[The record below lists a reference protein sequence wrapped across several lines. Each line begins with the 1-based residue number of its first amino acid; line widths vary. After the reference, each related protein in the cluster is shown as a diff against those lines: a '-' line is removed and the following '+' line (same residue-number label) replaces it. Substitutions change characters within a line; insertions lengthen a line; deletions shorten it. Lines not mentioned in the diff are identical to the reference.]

1 MKKTK
6 ILMLFLMISMIA
18 SAQKMTIKTSK
29 GQVVEVSC
37 EGGMLPDEVKVAPD
51 GSVTFKIAKV
61 LAVPIMEPKIEE
73 DIDSVDTFEEV
84 DSLSEIKDT
93 LFADNII
100 EITDTLVADKS
111 IEITDTLVEDSL
123 YDSQQSTLGIIA
135 NAIAEELSPEYAAF
149 NKEHEGTHP
158 ASEREL
164 VKGIAKQFFNEKDV
178 ETADAVATVLGSIF
192 KRDSTFVPT
201 YEKRKPKPLW
211 RTYDII
217 ELSGSLGKNIS
228 NINEAMA
235 NKLDAEDY
243 GDDAENH
250 QKYGGGIK
258 YSRLYMKGSEVDGVW
273 KPNPLYFAWSL
284 GGLASYSYEHEIG
297 SYVSLMGKVGAQIGS
312 DICIGVDAL
321 MGGGITPY
329 NTFLTNDVNY
339 NLINKS
345 VLCFKYG
352 IQFWGSLNFSKDTYT
367 AVFGRYIRSV
377 KPRGGNFSL
386 SNEWE
391 LVYEDFD
398 PNSWTVGLAV
408 GYKFG
413 APQPLSQ
420 DKRLQAGIYTGY
432 HLNGNKGMMISAE
445 LERLTQVSHSTSLS
459 YGLSVENVFGHEKTG
474 KNCAGLMLSTGF
486 QVCQPCS
493 SWFWGAKLLG
503 GVGEYPIVNSSKA
516 INCEIKDFSKRLCGR
531 GALQF
536 NTGLKIGK
544 CSSLSCNIRAG
555 YHLGINMDFENF
567 EESQTENIKGFDLS
581 AALGYNFIF

>member
-1 MKKTK
+1 
-6 ILMLFLMISMIA
+6 MLFLMISMIA

-29 GQVVEVSC
+29 GQVVEISC

-51 GSVTFKIAKV
+51 GSVSFKIAKAD
-61 LAVPIMEPKIEE
+61 LAVPIAKSQIEE

-93 LFADNII
+93 L
-100 EITDTLVADKS
+100 VADKS

-123 YDSQQSTLGIIA
+123 YDSQESTLGIIA

-164 VKGIAKQFFNEKDV
+164 VKDIAKQFFNEKDV
-178 ETADAVATVLGSIF
+178 ENADALATLFSGIRF
-192 KRDSTFVPT
+192 TKDSTFVPT
-201 YEKRKPKPLW
+201 YEPRKPKPLW
-211 RTYDII
+211 RTYDIV

-228 NINEAMA
+228 GINDAMA
-235 NKLDAEDY
+235 DKLDAEDY

-250 QKYGGGIK
+250 QKFGGDIK
-258 YSRLYMKGSEVDGVW
+258 YSREYMLGKIVDGVW
-273 KPNPLYFAWSL
+273 VPNSVGFAWSW
-284 GGLASYSYEHEIG
+284 GGLISYSYEKEIG
-297 SYVSLMGKVGAQIGS
+297 SYVNLMGKAGVQIGN

-345 VLCFKYG
+345 VFCFKYG
-352 IQFWGSLNFSKDTYT
+352 IHLWGSLNFSKDTYT

-377 KPRGGNFSL
+377 KPRGGNFTL
-386 SNEWE
+386 SDEWE

-398 PNSWTVGLAV
+398 PDSWTVGLAV

-420 DKRLQAGIYTGY
+420 DKRLQASIYTGY
-432 HLNGNKGMMISAE
+432 HLNGNKSMMISAE

-474 KNCAGLMLSTGF
+474 KNCVGLMLSTGF

-516 INCEIKDFSKRLCGR
+516 VNCEIKDFSKRLCGR

-544 CSSLSCNIRAG
+544 CSSLSCNVRAG
-555 YHLGINMDFENF
+555 YHFGISMDFENF

-581 AALGYNFIF
+581 AALGYSFIF